1 MQIDI
6 ASVKLF
12 LDALRYLLPA
22 LVAGVLATVHWVYG
36 IGAIALK
43 IGGAAQLFQD
53 EDEEDDDILLA
64 ITAARGK
71 KKKKKQPELEAPAH
85 RPRRSYMAFA
95 FMLVAFSY
103 MAEAAIMVGRSVI
116 FLHGLISY
124 DEIAVPVTS
133 TAIFGLLSMKLL
145 LGKQEHDTEAI
156 HLFVIAGIS
165 TSHLSCSRSAR

>member
-1 MQIDI
+1 MQIDL

-71 KKKKKQPELEAPAH
+71 KKKKQPELEAPAH
-85 RPRRSYMAFA
+85 RPRRSYMAVA

-103 MAEAAIMVGRSVI
+103 MAEAAIVVGRAAI
-116 FLHGLISY
+116 FHRGLVSY
-124 DEIAVPVTS
+124 PEIAVPVTS

-165 TSHLSCSRSAR
+165 TSHLFCS